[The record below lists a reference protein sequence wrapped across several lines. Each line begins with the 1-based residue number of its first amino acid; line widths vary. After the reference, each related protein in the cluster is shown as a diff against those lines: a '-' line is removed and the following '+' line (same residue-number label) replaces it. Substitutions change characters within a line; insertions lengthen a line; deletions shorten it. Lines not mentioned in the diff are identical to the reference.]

1 MTAVGAKLV
10 LLFVVGALL
19 LNFPV
24 LAIFN
29 RAATLGGV
37 PVLYLYLFGLWVAGI
52 VATVVLTRRPPDRT
66 EPPSP

>member
-1 MTAVGAKLV
+1 VTESGSKLT

-29 RAATLGGV
+29 RTATVAGIPL
-37 PVLYLYLFGLWVAGI
+37 LYLYLFGVWVAGI
-52 VATVVLTRRPPDRT
+52 AAVYVLSRAGGDDER
-66 EPPSP
+66 